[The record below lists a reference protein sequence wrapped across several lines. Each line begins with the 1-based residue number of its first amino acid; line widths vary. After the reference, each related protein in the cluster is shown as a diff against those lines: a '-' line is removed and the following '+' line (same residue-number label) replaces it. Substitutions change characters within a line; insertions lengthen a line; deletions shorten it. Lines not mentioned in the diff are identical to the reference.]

1 MPTTHD
7 TGAPA
12 DPAAPRAPGAAA
24 GSAAPAVPSAA
35 SPLSRRRV
43 LRGLTATA
51 GTAGLGALGAAPA
64 AAGGGRGGRGGHG
77 GHHGGPGRPLRV
89 LVATNEPWGT
99 YHVTPLLAEAGRRG
113 VRITQL
119 VPDTSGVQPG
129 DPVPVATPERVRHA
143 DLLVVTGA
151 GDWPL
156 ECAARFP
163 RLPVAASSLAYLGP
177 REAPGARLLRP
188 RLRAVTSSS
197 PAEARAFAGYLG
209 VRRRIRAVGSPQT
222 DTLPA
227 HRPEPGLVLV
237 LTSVTHP
244 DDTGGAAPGTELLL
258 AAAERLRA
266 AGRRILVGLHPRED
280 PKLWDAYEI
289 SDVPSL
295 QAAARAEAAVG
306 IPGTVFPLVAAV
318 GVPLV
323 GVTDAGLTVPD
334 YLLAVCSSTID
345 DPAAAVPAV
354 TSARLPAPDVLAD
367 AVGPVGGS
375 AGRLLDV
382 WSRTAHPPRGTPRTG
397 P

>member
-1 MPTTHD
+1 MPTTYD
-7 TGAPA
+7 TGVPA
-12 DPAAPRAPGAAA
+12 GPDVPEVPAAAARSAAFPAPAAPAP
-24 GSAAPAVPSAA
+24 
-35 SPLSRRRV
+35 SRRGV

-51 GTAGLGALGAAPA
+51 GAAWLAALGAGPA
-64 AAGGGRGGRGGHG
+64 LAGGGSGRGR
-77 GHHGGPGRPLRV
+77 PGRPLRV

-99 YHVTPLLAEAGRRG
+99 YHVRPLLAEAGRRG

-129 DPVPVATPERVRHA
+129 DPVPVATPQAAPRA

-156 ECAARFP
+156 ECLARFP

-177 REAPGARLLRP
+177 AQAPGARLLRP

-197 PAEARAFAGYLG
+197 PAEARAFGGYLG

-222 DTLPA
+222 DTLPD

-237 LTSVTHP
+237 LTSVTYP
-244 DDTGGAAPGTELLL
+244 DGTGGAAPGTELLL
-258 AAAERLRA
+258 AAAGELRA
-266 AGRRILVGLHPRED
+266 AGKRILVGLHPRED

-295 QAAARAEAAVG
+295 TAAARAEAAVG
-306 IPGTVFPLVAAV
+306 IPGTVFPLVAAA

-323 GVTDAGLTVPD
+323 GVTGPGLTVPD

-345 DPAAAVPAV
+345 DPAEAVPAV

-375 AGRLLDV
+375 AARLLDV
-382 WSRTAHPPRGTPRTG
+382 WHHTAHPRHPHDR
-397 P
+397 

>member
-1 MPTTHD
+1 MPTTYD
-7 TGAPA
+7 AGV
-12 DPAAPRAPGAAA
+12 PAAPDVLEVPAAAA
-24 GSAAPAVPSAA
+24 GSAVSAGSPTAP
-35 SPLSRRRV
+35 SRRRV

-51 GTAGLGALGAAPA
+51 GAAGLAALGAGPA
-64 AAGGGRGGRGGHG
+64 LAGGGRGR
-77 GHHGGPGRPLRV
+77 PGRPLRL

-99 YHVTPLLAEAGRRG
+99 YHVKPLLAEAARRG
-113 VRITQL
+113 ARITQL

-129 DPVPVATPERVRHA
+129 DPVPVATPQTAPPA

-156 ECAARFP
+156 ECVARFP
-163 RLPVAASSLAYLGP
+163 RLPVAAGSLAYLGP
-177 REAPGARLLRP
+177 QQAPGARLLRP

-197 PAEARAFAGYLG
+197 PAEARAFGGYLG

-222 DTLPA
+222 DTLPE

-244 DDTGGAAPGTELLL
+244 DGTGGAAPGTELLL
-258 AAAERLRA
+258 DA
-266 AGRRILVGLHPRED
+266 AGKLQAAGKRILVGLHPRED

-306 IPGTVFPLVAAV
+306 IPGTVFPLVAAA

-323 GVTDAGLTVPD
+323 GVTGAGLTVPD

-345 DPAAAVPAV
+345 DPAEAVPAV

-367 AVGPVGGS
+367 AVGPIGGS
-375 AGRLLDV
+375 AARLLDV
-382 WSRTAHPPRGTPRTG
+382 WQRTAHPAHPHDER
-397 P
+397 

>member
-7 TGAPA
+7 TAVPA
-12 DPAAPRAPGAAA
+12 GPAAPEVTAAAA
-24 GSAAPAVPSAA
+24 GSAAPAPS
-35 SPLSRRRV
+35 SPTRRRV

-51 GTAGLGALGAAPA
+51 GAAGLAALGAAPA
-64 AAGGGRGGRGGHG
+64 TAGG
-77 GHHGGPGRPLRV
+77 GHHGRPGRPLRV

-99 YHVTPLLAEAGRRG
+99 YHVKPLLAEAGRRG

-129 DPVPVATPERVRHA
+129 DPVPVATPQSAPPA

-156 ECAARFP
+156 ECAARFR

-177 REAPGARLLRP
+177 QQAPGARLLRP

-197 PAEARAFAGYLG
+197 PAEARAFGGYLG
-209 VRRRIRAVGSPQT
+209 TRRRIRVVGSPQT
-222 DTLPA
+222 DALPA

-258 AAAERLRA
+258 AAAEKLQA
-266 AGRRILVGLHPRED
+266 AGKRILVGLHPRED

-323 GVTDAGLTVPD
+323 GITDTGLTVPD

-345 DPAAAVPAV
+345 DPAEAVPAV
-354 TSARLPAPDVLAD
+354 GSARLPAPDVLAD
-367 AVGPVGGS
+367 AVGPIGGS
-375 AGRLLDV
+375 AARLLDV
-382 WSRTAHPPRGTPRTG
+382 WRHTARPGHPHDDR
-397 P
+397 